1 MTKEKIKLLL
11 PFIWVFI
18 IVNGLVIAL
27 QSILVSMKADPA
39 VIIWANLLLF
49 LVSVTSLWLQLRYS
63 QHSNPHAMVRS
74 VMGAMALKLFG
85 LGAAVVI
92 YIYKTGA
99 NKNVRSV
106 FIAMGLYIIYAWL
119 EVRVIL
125 RTNKNKH
132 AGN

>member
-27 QSILVSMKADPA
+27 QSILVTLKADPT

-49 LVSVTSLWLQLRYS
+49 LVSVAGLWLQLRYS

-85 LGAAVVI
+85 LGAAIVI

-99 NKNVRSV
+99 HKNVRSV